1 MFIVTSWG
9 LRMGVSFSPIRI
21 KMFDHKIKVSVR
33 ATLYWFLVTF
43 HSKKQQWTQTMP
55 TSKTESPDPA
65 KVKDWGLHLILQP
78 YILWFERVVWEKI
91 LYFNIF
97 CSETLN
103 WVTAGTNMTI
113 LWMRLT
119 FASFLNIGAVVGSSQ
134 HGHRIASV
142 LSGEAVLKAP
152 GQLVVKHM
160 EGKLWNKHQ
169 DCQSNSGHVYTSEQ
183 IDNNLIVQDRGSLCC
198 AVVLLLA
205 AS

>member
-1 MFIVTSWG
+1 
-9 LRMGVSFSPIRI
+9 
-21 KMFDHKIKVSVR
+21 
-33 ATLYWFLVTF
+33 
-43 HSKKQQWTQTMP
+43 
-55 TSKTESPDPA
+55 
-65 KVKDWGLHLILQP
+65 
-78 YILWFERVVWEKI
+78 
-91 LYFNIF
+91 
-97 CSETLN
+97 
-103 WVTAGTNMTI
+103 MTI
-113 LWMRLT
+113 LLTRLT

-169 DCQSNSGHVYTSEQ
+169 DCQSNSGNVYTSEQ
-183 IDNNLIVQDRGSLCC
+183 IDDNLIVQDRGSLCC